1 MIIIKRKLIRNS
13 IKKFNNTAK
22 AYQLIDENRLIITS
36 SKHTVSPFQRTV
48 KLGGGC
54 LNLKYDKLNKRTKM
68 LLQQGAS
75 NFLAWVFFYAN
86 ISVYLSVWYT
96 GFM

>member
-48 KLGGGC
+48 KLGGVV
-54 LNLKYDKLNKRTKM
+54 L
-68 LLQQGAS
+68 
-75 NFLAWVFFYAN
+75 
-86 ISVYLSVWYT
+86 I
-96 GFM
+96 